1 MVGATTVTC
10 RKIQGWQET
19 KMVDLFGKWV
29 PFTNLDMGD
38 AAATNLPQVIVN
50 NDDIL
55 EIFDLDADGRI
66 PFNILD
72 DLCNKH
78 GIDITSLSMSQT
90 HFGNIYRA
98 HVLMH

>member
-1 MVGATTVTC
+1 M
-10 RKIQGWQET
+10 
-19 KMVDLFGKWV
+19 
-29 PFTNLDMGD
+29 PFTSLDMGN
-38 AAATNLPQVIVN
+38 AAVTHLPHVIVN

-72 DLCNKH
+72 DLRKKH
-78 GIDITSLSMSQT
+78 AIDVTSLSMSQT
-90 HFGNIYRA
+90 NLGSIYRA

>member
-1 MVGATTVTC
+1 M
-10 RKIQGWQET
+10 
-19 KMVDLFGKWV
+19 
-29 PFTNLDMGD
+29 PFANLDMGD

-66 PFNILD
+66 PFTILD
-72 DLCNKH
+72 DLRKKH
-78 GIDITSLSMSQT
+78 GIDVTSLSMSQT

>member
-1 MVGATTVTC
+1 
-10 RKIQGWQET
+10 
-19 KMVDLFGKWV
+19 MVDLVGTCV

-38 AAATNLPQVIVN
+38 AAVTNLPHVIVN

-55 EIFDLDADGRI
+55 EIFDLDDDGRI
-66 PFNILD
+66 PFTIVD
-72 DLCNKH
+72 DLCKNH
-78 GIDITSLSMSQT
+78 GIDVTSLSMSQT